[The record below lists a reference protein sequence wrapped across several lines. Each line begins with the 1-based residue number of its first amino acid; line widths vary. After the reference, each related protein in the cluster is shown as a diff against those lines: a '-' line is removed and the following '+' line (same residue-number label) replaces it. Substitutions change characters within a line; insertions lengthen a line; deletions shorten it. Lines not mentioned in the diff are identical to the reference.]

1 MGDSEPWRLLRTS
14 THRDSQLFCATHS
27 MIGAI
32 IIRVAYGVDVEDKDS
47 VYIRIADRAMD
58 CFNVVFQPGR
68 YLVQTFPWMRHIP
81 AWCPGAGFQREF
93 NAWRPTVRSIH
104 DIPWAAAMEA
114 KVRGRA
120 LAPFAG
126 RLAHAS
132 PRT

>member
-1 MGDSEPWRLLRTS
+1 MDIMYGMSVSGPEDEFILRIEDSSEKFGKMKVP
-14 THRDSQLFCATHS
+14 
-27 MIGAI
+27 GAFL
-32 IIRVAYGVDVEDKDS
+32 
-47 VYIRIADRAMD
+47 ADI
-58 CFNVVFQPGR
+58 
-68 YLVQTFPWMRHIP
+68 FPVLQYIP

-114 KVRGRA
+114 KVRGRT
-120 LAPFAG
+120 LAPLSE